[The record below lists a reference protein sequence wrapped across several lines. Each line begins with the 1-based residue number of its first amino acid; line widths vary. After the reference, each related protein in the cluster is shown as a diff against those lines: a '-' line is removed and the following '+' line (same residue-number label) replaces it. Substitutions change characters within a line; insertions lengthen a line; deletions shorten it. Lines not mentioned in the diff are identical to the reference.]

1 MSAIQLV
8 STELEK
14 SGWESEELLN
24 KAQILM
30 NQELAWL
37 AKASYSIASKVFR
50 ATSLEPVMH
59 LLDISIKFA
68 ETCQHPDIKQHIVLS
83 EHYLLC
89 DSLKIARITIE
100 ARKEIGAAEK
110 QRHYSAI
117 RRISTHFREQF
128 KSQQIENSRNNP
140 RYERFLSQHRTIFA
154 LDLEASTFLND
165 WTGVCTIV
173 EESSPSIDEK
183 LSSVFLDRIL
193 RSDAQLKPK
202 VQAVKTLIRTLH
214 ASPSPFLDKS
224 TFIVKSLPR
233 YIRCLFQL
241 SLDAAEYQLAESILD
256 QALILAQGK
265 QTETGNDNKRS
276 LSGYPED
283 EIRWLSTVAF
293 NRAVDYYLAA
303 ADMHCRRWA
312 GKAISLADL
321 VEDDGALG
329 RLLRGKLEMLT

>member
-59 LLDISIKFA
+59 LLDISIKA
-68 ETCQHPDIKQHIVLS
+68 T
-83 EHYLLC
+83 
-89 DSLKIARITIE
+89 RITIE

-110 QRHYSAI
+110 VRSQLTSYYVE
-117 RRISTHFREQF
+117 ISTHFREQF

-202 VQAVKTLIRTLH
+202 VQAVKTLLRTLH

-224 TFIVKSLPR
+224 NFIVNSLPR

-256 QALILAQGK
+256 QTLILVQGK
-265 QTETGNDNKRS
+265 QTETGNENKRS

-312 GKAISLADL
+312 GRAISLADL

>member
-100 ARKEIGAAEK
+100 ARKEIGAAK
-110 QRHYSAI
+110 
-117 RRISTHFREQF
+117 REQF

-202 VQAVKTLIRTLH
+202 VQAVKTLLRTLH

-224 TFIVKSLPR
+224 NFIVNSLPR

-256 QALILAQGK
+256 QTLILVQGK
-265 QTETGNDNKRS
+265 QTETGNENKRS

-312 GKAISLADL
+312 GRAISLADL